1 MLVAMSQRSRRF
13 VGRLDRGQELVGAIR
28 ALCKERDVRSGEI
41 RASGLLTA
49 VEIAPYDRES
59 RGYAAPRRLRAFFEL
74 LHLHGT
80 IALRDGEITV
90 QLHATL
96 TRDNQ
101 DRGGGIDILGGTLL
115 QAEVLTCEFV
125 LEAFDDV
132 SLVREFDPTLGVYA
146 LARAEPRTFVREE
159 IAARPGTGPSLAAQA
174 PPPAPA
180 SDRIEPPR
188 LRPSVPAPRPIPAR
202 EPEVVRAR
210 PQKPLPKIPEG
221 RPIPSRNPPAE
232 ERPRNRP
239 EVAIP
244 DSDDADEPSWED
256 AVRRSIQLADDADS
270 TLHLGDILEHPRFGR
285 CEVQRI
291 DRDEERIAVRLEN
304 GRIVE
309 LGLEV
314 LSLERL
320 RTEGD
325 RQHFRVHLAK
335 RGA

>member
-1 MLVAMSQRSRRF
+1 LLVAMSQRSRRF
-13 VGRLDRGQELVGAIR
+13 VGRLDRGQELVDAIR

-80 IALRDGEITV
+80 IALREGEITV

-96 TRDNQ
+96 SRDNQ

-132 SLVREFDPTLGVYA
+132 LLSREFDPTLGVYA

-159 IAARPGTGPSLAAQA
+159 LAARPTGPSVAPQA
-174 PPPAPA
+174 GPAPV

-188 LRPSVPAPRPIPAR
+188 SRPPAPAPRPIPAR
-202 EPEVVRAR
+202 EPEVMRAR
-210 PQKPLPKIPEG
+210 PQKPLPRIPEG
-221 RPIPSRNPPAE
+221 RPPPSRNPPAE

-244 DSDDADEPSWED
+244 DTEDAEEPSWED
-256 AVRRSIQLADDADS
+256 AVRRSIQLADDAES

-291 DRDEERIAVRLEN
+291 DQDEERIAVRLKN
-304 GRIVE
+304 GRLVE

-314 LSLERL
+314 LNLERV
-320 RTEGD
+320 RAEGE

-335 RGA
+335 RGG